1 MWSILA
7 LFTPVAHASVDTFLK
22 KLNTYIFNPI
32 IGLLVIVAV
41 AYFLYGIF
49 EYIRGASSAEDRE
62 KGQRHMVWGMIG
74 LFIMVAVFFIM
85 RVIMGTI
92 GLDEQDINPR
102 TGEVNIGGTIN
113 GNPNQGG
120 VQGPGGNGQ

>member
-1 MWSILA
+1 MWSILT

-22 KLNTYIFNPI
+22 KLNTYIFNPV
-32 IGLLVIVAV
+32 IGLLVIIAV

-49 EYIRGASSAEDRE
+49 EYLRGASSSEERE

-74 LFIMVAVFFIM
+74 LFIMVSVFFIM

-102 TGEVNIGGTIN
+102 TGEVNIGGSVN
-113 GNPNQGG
+113 GNPQGG
-120 VQGPGGNGQ
+120 VQGPAGN